1 MCVAFDAAGDHGLKA
16 HGNGWLTTVTLIEGE
31 NISPTDSGTANP
43 YVVFTCSGEART
55 SSVKLRT
62 SHPSWRGKGPLSR
75 GRGARGAGAICL
87 LSKPGVTNR
96 GCK

>member
-1 MCVAFDAAGDHGLKA
+1 MNVVFDAAGDHGLKA

-43 YVVFTCSGEART
+43 YVVFTCSGKART

-62 SHPSWRGKGPLSR
+62 SHPSWRGKSPFPL
-75 GRGARGAGAICL
+75 AGGLLVICL
-87 LSKPGVTNR
+87 LS
-96 GCK
+96 